1 MEKQLVV
8 RKMSIDEL
16 HQESK
21 KWISHLNFMKDEI
34 VFFDHLLN
42 SYVFEPDTPTLF
54 ENLQKYEGQL
64 KVSNKL
70 CSKVIEEIIEHENKL
85 GGLLEIL
92 NSSLDKAYQKKH
104 SQYRVEVEECLEDFR
119 ILKTDLHAYA
129 SAILK
134 KRHKKS

>member
-8 RKMSIDEL
+8 RKMSIEEL

-42 SYVFEPDTPTLF
+42 SYVFEPDTPLLF
-54 ENLQKYEGQL
+54 EDLQKYEGKL
-64 KVSNKL
+64 RVSNEL
-70 CSKVIEEIIEHENKL
+70 SSKVIEEIIEHGNKL
-85 GGLLEIL
+85 GGLMEIL
-92 NSSLDKAYQKKH
+92 NSSLDMAYQKKH
-104 SQYRVEVEECLEDFR
+104 SHYRLEVEECLENFR
-119 ILKTDLHAYA
+119 KLKTDLHSYA
-129 SAILK
+129 STILK